1 MEKREGRST
10 GGQSDARGRGNST
23 GDYPPSPLVSKH
35 DFLLA
40 IVARDQGLRRA
51 PLAVLAAV
59 LAHYNESERAAWPS
73 FALIAAE
80 CGINLRTTKRA
91 VAALAK
97 RGYVEIQSG
106 TRTTSN
112 RYRIPFEIVQKLPGR
127 AIPVVANGP
136 PQVVATTPPQVVAQ
150 QVGGSGEPV
159 PDVVAHR
166 PPELSYQPGYE
177 PGVDREM
184 DDKPGTPPEGRLEAP
199 SGSPPVVV
207 TSGAE
212 YRDQYPAFWSA
223 YPKRLQVHATEAKLR
238 EMERG
243 GAPMPD
249 ILAGARRY
257 AAYVVIN
264 PKMMMNPVRWL
275 EEQRWRDSW
284 TITTSKSTPGR
295 AKATTTRSKAATRP
309 AAGTR
314 TRTTARPAKATT
326 TAGKSRPQPPAK
338 AEPKHQVVTQSAPAP
353 ALKAPTAEEVAAR
366 EAARIREA
374 QAAQRLAERSRQA
387 EEKRA
392 QFERDY
398 QAERDQTFT
407 PWPEVKAMENALAF
421 YDATRPQRGEYY
433 GGGMSNRDI
442 AILDLHS
449 RLVSGNGKMEW
460 PNNEYRTSLRE
471 FLEWHQAQEQT
482 LMPGGEH
489 AG

>member
-1 MEKREGRST
+1 MAKRESRGT
-10 GGQSDARGRGNST
+10 GDQSGARGRGNGA
-23 GDYPPSPLVSKH
+23 GDYPSSPLVGKH
-35 DFLLA
+35 DFLIA
-40 IVARDQGLRRA
+40 VTARDQGLRRA
-51 PLAVLAAV
+51 PLAVLAAI

-73 FALIAAE
+73 FNLIAAE
-80 CGINLRTTKRA
+80 CGINPRTAKRA

-97 RGYVEIQSG
+97 RGYLVIQPG

-112 RYRIPFEIVQKLPGR
+112 RYRFPLERVQKLPGR

-136 PQVVATTPPQVVAQ
+136 PGVVATTPPGVVAQ
-150 QVGGSGEPV
+150 QTRGSGEPV

-184 DDKPGTPPEGRLEAP
+184 DDIPGTPPEGRFEAP
-199 SGSPPVVV
+199 SGPPPDVV
-207 TSGAE
+207 TRDAAFS
-212 YRDQYPAFWSA
+212 DQYPAFWQA
-223 YPKRLQVHATEAKLR
+223 YPKRIQVHATEAKLR
-238 EMERG
+238 QMEQA
-243 GAPMPD
+243 GAPMAD

-257 AAYVVIN
+257 AEYVIVN
-264 PKMMMNPVRWL
+264 PKLLMTPVRWL

-284 TITTSKSTPGR
+284 TIATSKATPGR
-295 AKATTTRSKAATRP
+295 TRTTSRSKAATRP
-309 AAGTR
+309 AAG

-374 QAAQRLAERSRQA
+374 QAAQ
-387 EEKRA
+387 KRA

-407 PWPEVKAMENALAF
+407 PWPEGKAMENALAF
-421 YDATRPQRGEYY
+421 YDATRPQLGKYY

>member
-223 YPKRLQVHATEAKLR
+223 YPKRIQVHATEAKLR

-314 TRTTARPAKATT
+314 TRTTARPAKAVTT
-326 TAGKSRPQPPAK
+326 GHAESGIPGCPEWDPAWMNMPGGIERFNAMIEWERTSDHPKAVRRRELDHEQKHGFDLPRLFPRQPRAK
-338 AEPKHQVVTQSAPAP
+338 
-353 ALKAPTAEEVAAR
+353 TAEEAAALAKACVEALTPPPCNKTTTLHQQQAIRNLTRRLIGATSHVAGSGDYQ
-366 EAARIREA
+366 IP
-374 QAAQRLAERSRQA
+374 LAEFMR
-387 EEKRA
+387 
-392 QFERDY
+392 
-398 QAERDQTFT
+398 
-407 PWPEVKAMENALAF
+407 
-421 YDATRPQRGEYY
+421 
-433 GGGMSNRDI
+433 
-442 AILDLHS
+442 
-449 RLVSGNGKMEW
+449 
-460 PNNEYRTSLRE
+460 
-471 FLEWHQAQEQT
+471 WHQAQEQT
-482 LMPGGEH
+482 MPGGDH